1 MNPYKPAGAIQ
12 AGDSGYLFTPAD
24 TSFRTNAGYMTV
36 DAAQGTVSIVDA
48 NGTTLASKD
57 FKWPGGTH
65 KQFSPLFASFGIDPV
80 PSARFVVSVTSGTV
94 LPFGTSTDPVTSDP
108 TGLEFSRAS
117 DASIVQYV
125 PAVFRGAGPLGSG
138 ARTDLQLYNPG
149 PVSAAVRLDF
159 RPASPGGPVQSAN
172 VTVPAGKVVSLTDP
186 LGSLFGLATATGILD
201 VISNAPVSSFA
212 SVHGADPSGGTY
224 GYGLSGKLAT
234 AAVPAGSRGIFLS
247 DTDNGWNVIQTD
259 LLLAN
264 ISDVATTVTLNLTTS
279 EGNSA
284 GTRDYALA
292 AKEVRFV
299 STPWFSIAG
308 FGTDMGRLDVVPSG
322 TASVLAT
329 LLRKDMKTGDT
340 DAILPAVTTK

>member
-1 MNPYKPAGAIQ
+1 
-12 AGDSGYLFTPAD
+12 
-24 TSFRTNAGYMTV
+24 
-36 DAAQGTVSIVDA
+36 
-48 NGTTLASKD
+48 
-57 FKWPGGTH
+57 
-65 KQFSPLFASFGIDPV
+65 
-80 PSARFVVSVTSGTV
+80 
-94 LPFGTSTDPVTSDP
+94 
-108 TGLEFSRAS
+108 
-117 DASIVQYV
+117 
-125 PAVFRGAGPLGSG
+125 
-138 ARTDLQLYNPG
+138 
-149 PVSAAVRLDF
+149 
-159 RPASPGGPVQSAN
+159 
-172 VTVPAGKVVSLTDP
+172 VPAGKVISLTDP
-186 LGSLFGLATATGILD
+186 LGSLLGLTAAAGILD
-201 VISNAPVSSFA
+201 VSSDQPVSVFA
-212 SVHGADPSGGTY
+212 RVHGSDLSGGTF
-224 GYGLSGKLAT
+224 GYGLSGKLPA
-234 AAVPAGSRGIFLS
+234 AAVPGGSRGVFLA